1 MSLLIANEV
10 EENVTEGCLYAF
22 QMSFEQES
30 LAKEK
35 MGKCKQLS
43 VSNSKLQCFKRR
55 NRNLLLFSCKY
66 VEIVSGYKPAIYK
79 GDQP

>member
-35 MGKCKQLS
+35 MGKCKQLIS
-43 VSNSKLQCFKRR
+43 
-55 NRNLLLFSCKY
+55 
-66 VEIVSGYKPAIYK
+66 I
-79 GDQP
+79 